1 MPTKEPRY
9 NVTLDSESARILNR
23 LAQRKSLSRSMLI
36 KHYITLG
43 IERDEDLELSELANR
58 RDTKG
63 ATWMDHDDVWAKLL
77 SH

>member
-9 NVTLDSESARILNR
+9 NVTLDRESARILNR
-23 LAQRKSLSRSMLI
+23 LARHKSLSRSMLI
-36 KHYITLG
+36 KQYITLG

-58 RDTKG
+58 RDTDR
-63 ATWMDHDDVWAKLL
+63 ATWMDHDDVWTKLL